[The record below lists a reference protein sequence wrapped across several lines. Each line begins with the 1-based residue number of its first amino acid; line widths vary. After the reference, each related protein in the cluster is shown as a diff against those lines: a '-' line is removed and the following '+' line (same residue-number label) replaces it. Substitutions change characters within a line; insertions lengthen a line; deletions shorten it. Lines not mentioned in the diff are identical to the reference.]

1 MKIIISPDSFKE
13 CLPAW
18 EVARAL
24 ADGWKTVLPHSNVV
38 CLPVADGGEGTLET
52 LIHATKGT
60 LFQKEVTGP
69 LGKSVVASFGI
80 LGNSNTA
87 VIEMA
92 QASGLEKVPA
102 MMRNPLLTTTRGTG
116 ELIKAALDY
125 GVESVIVCLGGSATN
140 DGGTGMMAALGVK
153 FFDHDNT
160 EISPTGYNL
169 TNIRRIDT
177 SNMDS
182 RLQHTRVVAAC
193 DVTNPL
199 TGPQGA
205 THIFGPQKGATP
217 EMVNTLE
224 SGMQNYVLRL
234 QDQCQKDIASIPG
247 AGAAGGTGAALMAF
261 MNAELKPGIAIVL
274 DAINFHQHL
283 KYAALVITGEGKMDS
298 QSLNGKAPI
307 GVAQAAWQMGVPV
320 IGVAGYVE
328 RQLDT
333 LRENGF
339 EACFSVLNRP
349 CDLATALEEGEL
361 NLRQL
366 GENLAGFY
374 RAVLI

>member
-24 ADGWKTVLPHSNVV
+24 ADGWKTVLPHSDVV

-52 LIHATKGT
+52 LIQATKGT
-60 LFQKEVTGP
+60 LFHKDVTGP
-69 LGKSVVASFGI
+69 LGHSVTACFGI

-102 MMRNPLLTTTRGTG
+102 TLRNPLLTTTRGTG
-116 ELIKAALDY
+116 ELIKAALDR
-125 GVESVIVCLGGSATN
+125 GVASIIVCLGGSATN
-140 DGGTGMMAALGVK
+140 DGGIGMMAALGVK
-153 FFDHDNT
+153 FFDKDGT
-160 EISPTGYNL
+160 EISPTGNNL
-169 TNIRRIDT
+169 INIQHIDT
-177 SNMDS
+177 SNLDK
-182 RLQHTRVVAAC
+182 RLQNTRVVAAC

-205 THIFGPQKGATP
+205 TRIFGPQKGATP
-217 EMVNTLE
+217 GMVNTLE
-224 SGMQNYVLRL
+224 SGMQNYA
-234 QDQCQKDIASIPG
+234 QCLHDHFRKDIASIPG
-247 AGAAGGTGAALMAF
+247 AGAAGGMGAALMAF
-261 MNAELKPGIAIVL
+261 MNAELRPGISIVL

-307 GVAQAAWQMGVPV
+307 GVAKAAWKMGVPV

-328 RQLDT
+328 RHLDI

-339 EACFSVLNRP
+339 VACFSVMNRP
-349 CDLATALEEGEL
+349 CDLATALAEGEL

-374 RAVLI
+374 RSVLI

>member
-24 ADGWKTVLPHSNVV
+24 ADGWKTVLPHSDVV

-60 LFQKEVTGP
+60 LFHKDVTGP
-69 LGKSVVASFGI
+69 LGKSVTACFGI

-92 QASGLEKVPA
+92 QASGLEIVPTA
-102 MMRNPLLTTTRGTG
+102 LRNPLLTTTRGTG
-116 ELIKAALDY
+116 ELIKAALDH

-153 FFDHDNT
+153 FFDKDNT

-169 TNIRRIDT
+169 VDIHRVDI
-177 SNMDS
+177 SNLDR
-182 RLQHTRVVAAC
+182 RLQNTRVVAAC

-199 TGPQGA
+199 TGSQGA
-205 THIFGPQKGATP
+205 THVFGPQKGATP

-224 SGMQNYVLRL
+224 SGMQNYALRL

-247 AGAAGGTGAALMAF
+247 AGAAGGTGAALIAF
-261 MNAELKPGIAIVL
+261 MNAELRPGISIVL

-307 GVAQAAWQMGVPV
+307 GVAKAARQMGVPV
-320 IGVAGYVE
+320 IGIAGYVE

-349 CDLATALEEGEL
+349 CDLATALAEGEL